1 MSERGNNLA
10 FPASGEAA
18 NYSPGLTIRE
28 YAAIHLAAAMPN
40 PLDYPPDNYARSI
53 VQFADALIA
62 ELERTR
68 KETE

>member
-1 MSERGNNLA
+1 MSVRGDDWV
-10 FPASGEAA
+10 FPMTREEAH
-18 NYSPGLTIRE
+18 YSPGLTIRE

-53 VQFADALIA
+53 VQYADALIA

-68 KETE
+68 T